1 LALLDLLYVHYQQ
14 YSLVLKG
21 DDIMDPGKKD
31 EEKKPIEG
39 KPDKDITIIICS
51 EDEPTKKKKIK
62 HANINLE
69 R

>member
-1 LALLDLLYVHYQQ
+1 
-14 YSLVLKG
+14 
-21 DDIMDPGKKD
+21 MDPGKKD